1 METTSKFQ
9 SIQWIQHCKTQGSNM
24 RILNP
29 YLHFKNFT
37 DLKFSDHGFWF
48 ESFFEFGL
56 LTFLIEFEFKL
67 IEFVLSPIILF
78 M

>member
-1 METTSKFQ
+1 
-9 SIQWIQHCKTQGSNM
+9 M